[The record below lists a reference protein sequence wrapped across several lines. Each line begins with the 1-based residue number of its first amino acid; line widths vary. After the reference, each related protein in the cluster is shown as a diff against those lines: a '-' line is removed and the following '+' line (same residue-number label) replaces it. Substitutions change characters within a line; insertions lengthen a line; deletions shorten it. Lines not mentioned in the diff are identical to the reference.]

1 MTQAVD
7 LRPHIEVEVG
17 TVPVTRVRWIRNF
30 VLVEDAQQLSD
41 PCSFDLPND
50 EGQYTIWLSYRHLPI
65 TVWVCDPA
73 VNQGR
78 PVRRLKGV
86 ISDVEQIVQE
96 GSVVRVVCYDLGWH
110 LAGSCVR
117 TMLNVRTVAQDGT
130 EGGLSLYA
138 LAQFLLTDSYFF
150 TDPKTG
156 QTQRIPGQTN
166 WGFEGIIGYNPAAPR
181 QGLIDK
187 DYEIAAAAAR
197 GLHLDF
203 GRLGQQI
210 ALHPNPYQITPIIQT
225 ETGETVAEVLL
236 RYAGLVR
243 CLVGVDPL
251 GYLCLYRPDYSTPPA
266 YGFFHCPP
274 SDPLHLSN
282 NVIASRYRLSGDS
295 VYTEVRC
302 YSTVIEST
310 YAPQT
315 SNPNEGR
322 LFGQYLAPGAAVA
335 GAPSSEIS
343 RPLPLRRL
351 TFADSERYNPERAR
365 ARALWRWQQG
375 IFAAASLTYKVQG
388 ISQGGK
394 LYTTNVQA
402 EARDGYN
409 GLDRTMFVS
418 RVELRQDESGTS
430 TVVTLKPSGLYFA

>member
-1 MTQAVD
+1 MEFVKVES
-7 LRPHIEVEVG
+7 LRAGFSEP
-17 TVPVTRVRWIRNF
+17 PYL
-30 VLVEDAQQLSD
+30 VLDTLTLCQSLLPQGLEAGGPLNNRLQTLSEY
-41 PCSFDLPND
+41 F
-50 EGQYTIWLSYRHLPI
+50 GF
-65 TVWVCDPA
+65 
-73 VNQGR
+73 G
-78 PVRRLKGV
+78 G
-86 ISDVEQIVQE
+86 
-96 GSVVRVVCYDLGWH
+96 
-110 LAGSCVR
+110 
-117 TMLNVRTVAQDGT
+117 DG
-130 EGGLSLYA
+130 YHRA
-138 LAQFLLTDSYFF
+138 LA
-150 TDPKTG
+150 
-156 QTQRIPGQTN
+156 
-166 WGFEGIIGYNPAAPR
+166 
-181 QGLIDK
+181 
-187 DYEIAAAAAR
+187 
-197 GLHLDF
+197 
-203 GRLGQQI
+203 
-210 ALHPNPYQITPIIQT
+210 
-225 ETGETVAEVLL
+225 
-236 RYAGLVR
+236 
-243 CLVGVDPL
+243 
-251 GYLCLYRPDYSTPPA
+251 
-266 YGFFHCPP
+266 
-274 SDPLHLSN
+274 
-282 NVIASRYRLSGDS
+282 DS